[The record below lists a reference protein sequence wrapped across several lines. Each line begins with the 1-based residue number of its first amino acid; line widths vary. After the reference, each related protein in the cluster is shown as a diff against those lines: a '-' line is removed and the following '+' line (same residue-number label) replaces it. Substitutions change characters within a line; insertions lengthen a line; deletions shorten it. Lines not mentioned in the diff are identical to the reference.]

1 MATAD
6 DLRAPEPRTLDN
18 ALPDL
23 RNQLFR
29 VDDWLVDPRAN
40 RIERDDAVKTLRNKA
55 MELLVLLA
63 GQPGHVVLRD
73 EIVARIWD
81 GNDYVASKGITNTIW
96 TLRQCLGDTAETPR
110 YIETIAKR
118 GYRLI
123 APVVVMPLPPAF
135 SISPET
141 PTAGEPDVGQDGLSV
156 AALST
161 ANDASAAAPATTRSA
176 AVAHAIPFER
186 PATVA
191 SNSPAVTVSR
201 IDSTATASIDMARR
215 KADRDDQLR
224 RVGSAENES
233 RIIDLC
239 AAFTRRAFGAALR
252 QLRRNFGVAAGV
264 MSVLAVTVAIQ
275 IGDSRE
281 DKAVDASGAAPS
293 TAASIAGK
301 ADVHLLQTTAEVEFP
316 VAMAPDGLHFAYG
329 SRLFLHQP
337 NTLWLRELTPGA
349 KPVLLKQ
356 YAGQLFALAWAPDGR
371 SLAVVSADDAR
382 QCELSVLD
390 LQTLQSQAL
399 GRCAD
404 GKSIGLAWSDDGRYL
419 ATSDIGNSG
428 GVGVVLIERAT
439 GTRRMLTEPARDQH
453 DLVGDFSP
461 DASKL
466 LVVRQASPSD
476 MELWQLQLDGRAQL
490 VWHSNEQVLTPTMD
504 WWTPNEVLLAVG
516 HEGADMQL
524 HALNPAD
531 GSMQALGLAGVSP
544 QHVAPAGVLF
554 VRSRQ
559 HFSLSEIDLRQRPLQ
574 VTERMQLNGQLGY
587 PAYFNNDQWLFMSN
601 LTGHMEIYRSP
612 RRGAPEQLT
621 DLQRMAWDP
630 TASPDGRWLAFA
642 GQCGGDSRSKI
653 CVQDRRSGQI
663 AIAFS
668 GEQSAE
674 APRWQADGKALWFRM
689 AAGGQM
695 QIGRLPIAD
704 DGRAGSV
711 EWLASLPTLDIFP
724 TANGD
729 GFYWVDKFRA
739 GIWQRDL
746 VTGVDVLRVA
756 QFPAGSRQWAAQGD
770 NLFLLIREPDRSLS
784 VHRQRPGAAVE
795 LLGKLD
801 NLMLNANGFVAVS
814 PDGQR
819 LLVSEVTALSYDPAL
834 AQSPSSGGYSLAI
847 GQRRLVAAR

>member
-18 ALPDL
+18 AFPDL

-63 GQPGHVVLRD
+63 SQPGQVVLRD
-73 EIVARIWD
+73 EIVARVWD

-135 SISPET
+135 STSLEAVSERGVGLDAASVASLPVSNDAAVRTAATNQVAPLTDAISSARPAPDISNIPVAATT
-141 PTAGEPDVGQDGLSV
+141 PNVTTAAAGVTPHQSERDGHLPRAVPAANQARIGNRV
-156 AALST
+156 AALVRG
-161 ANDASAAAPATTRSA
+161 AIGA
-176 AVAHAIPFER
+176 AVRQP
-186 PATVA
+186 
-191 SNSPAVTVSR
+191 
-201 IDSTATASIDMARR
+201 
-215 KADRDDQLR
+215 
-224 RVGSAENES
+224 
-233 RIIDLC
+233 
-239 AAFTRRAFGAALR
+239 RRAFGVTAGVI
-252 QLRRNFGVAAGV
+252 GVAA
-264 MSVLAVTVAIQ
+264 MTVAMLLFVA
-275 IGDSRE
+275 RE
-281 DKAVDASGAAPS
+281 DDAGDASVALPS

-301 ADVHLLQTTAEVEFP
+301 ADVRLLQTTPEVEYP
-316 VAMAPDGLHFAYG
+316 VAMAPDGKRFAYG

-337 NTLWLRELTPGA
+337 NSLWLRELTPGA
-349 KPVLLKQ
+349 KPVQLKQ
-356 YAGQLFALAWAPDGR
+356 YVGQLFALAWAPDGR
-371 SLAVVSADDAR
+371 SLAVVSADEAR

-390 LQTLQSQAL
+390 LQTLQSQSL

-419 ATSDIGNSG
+419 ATSDVSNSG
-428 GVGVVLIERAT
+428 GIGVVLIERAT
-439 GTRRMLTEPARDQH
+439 GIRRMLTEPARDQH

-466 LVVRQASPSD
+466 LVVRQASPSET
-476 MELWQLQLDGRAQL
+476 ELWQLQLDGQAEL
-490 VWHSNEQVLTPTMD
+490 LWHSNETVLAPTMD

-516 HEGADMQL
+516 REGAEMQL
-524 HALNPAD
+524 HSMNPSD
-531 GSMQALGLAGVSP
+531 GSMQALGVAGVSP
-544 QHVAPAGVLF
+544 QHVAPTSVLF

-559 HFSLSEIDLRQRPLQ
+559 HFSLSEIDLRQQPLR
-574 VTERMQLNGQLGY
+574 VSARVQLDGQIGH
-587 PAYFNNDQWLFMSN
+587 PAYLDNEQWLFMSN
-601 LTGHMEIYRSP
+601 LTGHMEIYRGQRHGP
-612 RRGAPEQLT
+612 PEQLT

-630 TASPDGRWLAFA
+630 AASPDGRWLAFA
-642 GQCGGDSRSKI
+642 GQCGGDARSKI
-653 CVQDRRSGQI
+653 CLQDRRSGQI

-674 APRWQADGKALWFRM
+674 APRWQADGNALWFRM
-689 AAGGQM
+689 AAGDQM
-695 QIGRLPIAD
+695 QIGRLPVAAD
-704 DGRAGSV
+704 GSVGAV
-711 EWLASLPTLDIFP
+711 EWLASLPTLDVAP
-724 TANGD
+724 TAQGD
-729 GFYWVDKFRA
+729 GFYWVDKYRP

-746 VTGVDVLRVA
+746 ASGMDRLRVA
-756 QFPAGSRQWAAQGD
+756 EFPAGSRQWAAHGD
-770 NLFLLIREPDRSLS
+770 ALFFLIREPDRSLT
-784 VHRQRPGAAVE
+784 VHRQRSGAAAE
-795 LLGKLD
+795 RLGQFD
-801 NLMLNANGFVAVS
+801 NLMLNAHGFVAVS

-819 LLVSEVTALSYDPAL
+819 LLVSEVTALSYDPAM
-834 AQSPSSGGYSLAI
+834 AQSPSSGGYPLAV

>member
-6 DLRAPEPRTLDN
+6 DLRAPEPRALDN
-18 ALPDL
+18 AMPDL

-40 RIERDDAVKTLRNKA
+40 RIERDESVKTLRNKA

-63 GQPGHVVLRD
+63 SRPGQVVLRD
-73 EIVARIWD
+73 EIVACVWD
-81 GNDYVASKGITNTIW
+81 GNEYVASKGITNTIW

-123 APVVVMPLPPAF
+123 APVLVMPLPPAF
-135 SISPET
+135 SVLTDANAASEASAVAEASVPVIATTDVTAATNRPQIVATSGLAEPSISASPGES
-141 PTAGEPDVGQDGLSV
+141 TAPAPVAVERRAASHDEPSQRAAVRAEIPRAGNTFAALVNGGRHLCDTAIRRPRRTIGVTAVV
-156 AALST
+156 AAVAIAVVALT
-161 ANDASAAAPATTRSA
+161 GAMLLPGPDHSATAPAT
-176 AVAHAIPFER
+176 
-186 PATVA
+186 
-191 SNSPAVTVSR
+191 
-201 IDSTATASIDMARR
+201 
-215 KADRDDQLR
+215 
-224 RVGSAENES
+224 
-233 RIIDLC
+233 
-239 AAFTRRAFGAALR
+239 
-252 QLRRNFGVAAGV
+252 
-264 MSVLAVTVAIQ
+264 
-275 IGDSRE
+275 
-281 DKAVDASGAAPS
+281 APS

-301 ADVHLLQTTAEVEFP
+301 ADVKLLQTTAEIEFP
-316 VAMAPDGLHFAYG
+316 VAVAPDGKRFAYG

-349 KPVLLKQ
+349 KPVQLKQ

-371 SLAVVSADDAR
+371 SLAVISHDETR

-404 GKSIGLAWSDDGRYL
+404 GKNVGLAWSDDGRFL
-419 ATSDIGNSG
+419 ATSDVSNSG
-428 GVGVVLIERAT
+428 GIGVVLIERAT
-439 GTRRMLTEPARDQH
+439 GARRMLTEPARDQH

-466 LVVRQASPSD
+466 LVVRQASPSEA
-476 MELWQLQLDGRAQL
+476 ELWQLALDGQAQL
-490 VWHSNEQVLTPTMD
+490 LWHSNETVLAPTMD

-516 HEGADMQL
+516 REGADMQL

-559 HFSLSEIDLRQRPLQ
+559 HFSLTEIDLRQRPLQ
-574 VTERMQLNGQLGY
+574 VSARVQLDGQIGH
-587 PAYFNNDQWLFMSN
+587 PAFLDNEQWLFMSN
-601 LTGHMEIYRSP
+601 LTGHMEIYRGQ
-612 RRGAPEQLT
+612 RQGAPEQLT

-630 TASPDGRWLAFA
+630 AASPDGRWLAFA
-642 GQCGGDSRSKI
+642 GQCGGDARSKI
-653 CVQDRRSGQI
+653 CLQDRRNGQI

-689 AAGGQM
+689 ADGGQM
-695 QIGRLPIAD
+695 QIGRLPVAAD
-704 DGRAGSV
+704 GQLGAV
-711 EWLASLPTLDIFP
+711 EWLASLPTLDVFP
-724 TANGD
+724 TAHGD
-729 GFYWVDKFRA
+729 GFYWVDKYRP

-746 VTGVDVLRVA
+746 ASGRDQLRVA
-756 QFPAGSRQWAAQGD
+756 TFPAGSRQWAAQGD

-795 LLGKLD
+795 PLGKLD

-834 AQSPSSGGYSLAI
+834 AQTPSSGGYPLAI